1 MSTDKQT
8 YLLDELQSLLE
19 KQIKLAQQGNI
30 SGVEVLSKQ
39 ANSLV
44 GKIAQTGILELREFK
59 KRRERLQ
66 KLYDS
71 LLLAITAHRAEAA
84 GELNRVRKGKK
95 TVEAYRS
102 NI

>member
-1 MSTDKQT
+1 MSTDKQI

-19 KQIKLAQQGNI
+19 KQMKLAQQGNI

-44 GKIAQTGILELREFK
+44 GKIAQTGVLELREFK

-71 LLLAITAHRAEAA
+71 LLLAITAQRAEAA
-84 GELNRVRKGKK
+84 GELNRVRKGRK
-95 TVEAYRS
+95 TIETYRRS
-102 NI
+102 I

>member
-1 MSTDKQT
+1 MSTDKQI

-19 KQIKLAQQGNI
+19 KQIELAHKGNI

-39 ANSLV
+39 ASSLV
-44 GKIAQTGILELREFK
+44 GEIAESGILELREFK

-71 LLLAITAHRAEAA
+71 LLLAIAA
-84 GELNRVRKGKK
+84 QGADISEKLSRVRRGKK
-95 TVEAYRS
+95 TIVAYRG